1 MGVLCGRIDFFALG
15 IIAAEWWQWVI
26 TAAISVSYMHIGL
39 SKTAGENTDA
49 VRRHYDETAVKLYG
63 KYAAVKINL
72 TIILLAVFFGTAIF
86 IRFVFG
92 IITPVGVTAVF
103 CIILIISAI

>member
-1 MGVLCGRIDFFALG
+1 
-15 IIAAEWWQWVI
+15 
-26 TAAISVSYMHIGL
+26 MHIGL

-103 CIILIISAI
+103 CIILTISAI